1 MLDNSL
7 LDQSI
12 SLSKL
17 TLHVLDVPQKMHFV
31 SGIGERKSR
40 KTLIIEWE
48 DTEGNSSFGECSCRP
63 DPYYSDEFLEG
74 AILCLKQFVVP
85 HLKTRQTYREV
96 LQVLRRIRGW
106 NFTKSALEATVFQL
120 ARRQSHYSLATDI
133 SATPVEAVPV
143 GISLGIYQ
151 DPGELHEVVSEALD
165 EGYRR
170 IKFKISPTVDTTVFD
185 RINPLLFDNDV
196 YTGFDANGS
205 FFTEDL
211 DKLEYFVKTYKG
223 LIEQPLPPTRYD
235 AYLAARKRFPD
246 LRICADE
253 EVKSLG
259 DLIKLNELNAIDELN
274 LKIGRVG
281 GMANSVEVINYC
293 HEQGLPCWVGGMFET
308 GVGRVL
314 NLEFAAYLPQ
324 ARAHDLS
331 PSSRYFAEDI
341 ITPTVT
347 MSNGHVSVQE
357 FTNYEIDRENL
368 QKFTVTNQAFSV

>member
-74 AILCLKQFVVP
+74 AILCLQQFVVP

-281 GMANSVEVINYC
+281 GMANSVEIINYC

-347 MSNGHVSVQE
+347 MSNGHVSVHE